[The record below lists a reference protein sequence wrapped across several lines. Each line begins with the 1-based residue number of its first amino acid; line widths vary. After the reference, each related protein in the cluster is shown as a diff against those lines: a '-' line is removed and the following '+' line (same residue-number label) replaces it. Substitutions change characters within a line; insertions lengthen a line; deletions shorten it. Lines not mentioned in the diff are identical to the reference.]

1 MSAAVCTHLGEVI
14 MRELPSEVEGC
25 EDCLR
30 GLKGHSAR
38 RQSHPEV
45 ILMIGRSARFASIM
59 LESFNFGMSF
69 AHVTEMGPKRELRGP
84 EYALVQ
90 RIYRRFG
97 RAGSITTP
105 DAISATLLC
114 GALSRD
120 QWKTN
125 AAAAACIA
133 ATVGIWWFLNEPVN
147 REVVEWKPDY
157 LPDDWEQL
165 RDQWEYAHATSAA
178 LHALA
183 LGLVVAG
190 RVREVRR

>member
-1 MSAAVCTHLGEVI
+1 VGLAQYGEGWKSLGFDGSA
-14 MRELPSEVEGC
+14 S
-25 EDCLR
+25 R
-30 GLKGHSAR
+30 GL
-38 RQSHPEV
+38 
-45 ILMIGRSARFASIM
+45 LFMIAKVARFASIM

-69 AHVTEMGPKRELRGP
+69 AHVLEMGPKRELHGP
-84 EYALVQ
+84 EYAVVQ
-90 RIYRRFG
+90 RIYRRYG
-97 RAGSITTP
+97 RAGSVTTP
-105 DAISATLLC
+105 GAISATLLS

-147 REVVEWKPDY
+147 REVVEWKPDD
-157 LPDDWEQL
+157 LPDDWDQR

-178 LHALA
+178 LHAFA

-190 RVREVRR
+190 AVREGRR